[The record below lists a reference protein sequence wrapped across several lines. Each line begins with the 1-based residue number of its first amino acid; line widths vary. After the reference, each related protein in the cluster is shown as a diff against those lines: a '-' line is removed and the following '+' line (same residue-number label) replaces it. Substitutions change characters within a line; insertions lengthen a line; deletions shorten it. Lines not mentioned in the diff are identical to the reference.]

1 MATVQASID
10 KANPNEL
17 ADLLRTVKLGTFLAN
32 MRPRETSRT
41 GLTSAATQVHPY
53 PSAILA
59 VNATDGTPLAFSINA
74 APDSGEVRVNYDS
87 DGIPTLVFNA
97 AVTAYR
103 VYEIPYGV
111 TPATGQLGL
120 ADLLASTW
128 SGCV

>member
-1 MATVQASID
+1 MPTVAQSLD

-17 ADLLRTVKLGTFLAN
+17 ADLLRTVKLGTALAN
-32 MRPRETSRT
+32 LRPRETART
-41 GLTSAATQVHPY
+41 GLASSATQVHPY
-53 PSAILA
+53 PAAILA
-59 VNATDGTPLAFSINA
+59 VNSTDGTPLAFSINA
-74 APDSGEVRVNYDS
+74 APDSGEVRVNYDA

-103 VYEIPYGV
+103 VYEMPYGIA
-111 TPATGQLGL
+111 PATGQLGL